1 MPACHAGDRGFKSRP
16 DRHYCGSVAQLV
28 EQWPEEPRV
37 GGSIPSGAT
46 TSSISFLVRP
56 GKILTK
62 MIAIGYHIRGIF
74 TMNILKLK
82 QFRENLKLS
91 QREIAKN

>member
-37 GGSIPSGAT
+37 GGSTPSGAT
-46 TSSISFLVRP
+46 TYCLTSLVV
-56 GKILTK
+56 TFF
-62 MIAIGYHIRGIF
+62 IF
-74 TMNILKLK
+74 IDFFCIMVVY
-82 QFRENLKLS
+82 
-91 QREIAKN
+91 